1 MQPIGCYLVA
11 LMQPIGYPK
20 KGGKIVSQK
29 KNAPFIRLRRQQ
41 IDRQLTKVIPYL
53 REFKRPAVGWI
64 KEIRGALGMTSAQL
78 AKRLGVSRQMLQ
90 KIEAGELSGAV
101 TLSTLQRA
109 AEALGFRVSY
119 VLLPLE
125 TAKKGSTQP
134 LEELVNQQAYEAAKR
149 IITRVSISMELEQQK
164 VSETV
169 QERQIRALAEDMIKS
184 ADSKIWE

>member
-1 MQPIGCYLVA
+1 M
-11 LMQPIGYPK
+11 
-20 KGGKIVSQK
+20 SQK

-41 IDRQLTKVIPYL
+41 IDRQLAKVIPCL
-53 REFKRPAVGWI
+53 SKFKKPAVGWL
-64 KEIRGALGMTSAQL
+64 KELRVALGMTSAQL
-78 AKRLGVSRQMLQ
+78 ARRLGVSRQMLQ
-90 KIEAGELSGAV
+90 KIEVGELSGAIS
-101 TLSTLQRA
+101 LSTLQRA

-119 VLLPLE
+119 VLVPLE
-125 TAKKGSTQP
+125 TAKKGLAQP
-134 LEELVNQQAYEAAKR
+134 LAELVRQRAYEAAKR